1 MFVGVFLS
9 CVAFDAVVISE
20 LAVKTSEVCLVPVL
34 VVSAVLDAVDISK
47 IGFEFKIV
55 FWAFS
60 FEAFARVK
68 VHEVAV
74 FAF

>member
-9 CVAFDAVVISE
+9 CVAFDAIVKSE
-20 LAVKTSEVCLVPVL
+20 LAVKTGEVCLVPVL
-34 VVSAVLDAVDISK
+34 VVSAVLDAVGITK
-47 IGFEFKIV
+47 VGFEFKVV

-60 FEAFARVK
+60 FEAFARIK